1 MFGREREFR
10 YCSGEATEGHPVDG
24 RHDLTDRQ
32 RQILDLIGATVRER
46 GYPPSVREIGDA
58 VGLSSPSTV
67 HSHLSA
73 LERAGYLRRD
83 PTKPRAIEII
93 DDGVPEKSLHRAPVR
108 DVPLVGRIAAG
119 SPILAE
125 EDIREIYPLPTE
137 LVGNEPVFMLDVR
150 GDSMIDAGIFDGD
163 YVVVR
168 RQSTAN
174 NGQLVAALVSDEEA
188 TVKRFRLKDGRVI
201 LEAENSAYAPMV
213 FTEGVEIL
221 GIVVAVLRRVG

>member
-1 MFGREREFR
+1 V
-10 YCSGEATEGHPVDG
+10 TD
-24 RHDLTDRQ
+24 RHDLTERQ
-32 RQILDLIGATVRER
+32 RQILDLITRTVRDR

-83 PTKPRAIEII
+83 PTKPRAIEVI
-93 DDGVPEKSLHRAPVR
+93 DSGGSETALTRAPVR

-125 EDIREIYPLPTE
+125 EDIQEIYPLPTE
-137 LVGNEPVFMLDVR
+137 LVGNDPVFMLDVR
-150 GDSMIDAGIFDGD
+150 GDSMINAGIFDGD

-168 RQSTAN
+168 RQPTAN
-174 NGQLVAALVSDEEA
+174 NGQIVAALVADEEA
-188 TVKRFRLKDGRVI
+188 TVKRLRRVEGRVV
-201 LEAENSAYAPMV
+201 LEAENPEYAPMV
-213 FTEGVEIL
+213 FTEGVDIL
-221 GIVVAVLRRVG
+221 GVVVAVLRRVE